1 MPNATSTSSERLNKY
16 DISNN
21 KLKNPKHETKDNLN
35 KALQRVYKYILKAMT
50 KPHRGFMGN

>member
-21 KLKNPKHETKDNLN
+21 KLKNPKYETKDNLN
-35 KALQRVYKYILKAMT
+35 KALQRVYKYMLKVRKMS
-50 KPHRGFMGN
+50 